1 MMAVLY
7 KEGDRTNLTHW
18 SAFSAAMLP
27 AAFRMAANSSCN
39 DFFTKGL
46 KLDL

>member
-7 KEGDRTNLTHW
+7 KEGGRTNFDAL
-18 SAFSAAMLP
+18 ARVLCCDAAGRLSHGCKQ
-27 AAFRMAANSSCN
+27 FLQR
-39 DFFTKGL
+39 FFTKGL